1 MATAKN
7 VTEGGASGHTPEP
20 AQQAQ
25 QGQQSAVQGNQT
37 LQGSQSQS
45 AQRGEGAQHRQGDQV
60 AVQEGRGAAGQNRRE
75 RGVASY
81 GRDPFSMVQQLADE
95 MDQLFDSFFY
105 GAPGRRQGQQNRAPS
120 LWAPELE
127 IRDEGNQLRIS
138 ADLPG
143 VSKENVK
150 VEMQDGMLV
159 IQGERRE
166 ERTEGGEQGFTRTER
181 RYGSFY
187 RAIPLPEGADL
198 EQGQAQMRDGVL
210 EITVPLTQ
218 KQARRL
224 EIKS

>member
-7 VTEGGASGHTPEP
+7 VTEGGASGHTPESGH
-20 AQQAQ
+20 QAQ
-25 QGQQSAVQGNQT
+25 QGQQSASQANQT

-45 AQRGEGAQHRQGDQV
+45 AQRGEAAQRQQGDEL
-60 AVQEGRGAAGQNRRE
+60 AVQGRGGAVQNRRE
-75 RGVASY
+75 RGLASY

-95 MDQLFDSFFY
+95 MDQLFGSFFY
-105 GAPGRRQGQQNRAPS
+105 GAPGRGQRQQNRAPS

-127 IRDEGNQLRIS
+127 IKEEGNQLRIS

-143 VSKENVK
+143 VAKDNVK

-166 ERTEGGEQGFTRTER
+166 ERTEGGEQQGFTRTER

-187 RAIPLPEGADL
+187 RAIPLPEGVDL
-198 EQGQAQMRDGVL
+198 EQAQAQMKDGVL